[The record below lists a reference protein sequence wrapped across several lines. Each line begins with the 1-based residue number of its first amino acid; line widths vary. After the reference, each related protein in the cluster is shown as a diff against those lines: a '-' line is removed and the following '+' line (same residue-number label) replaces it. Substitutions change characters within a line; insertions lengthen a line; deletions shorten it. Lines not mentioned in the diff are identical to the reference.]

1 MKLIMENWNK
11 FVNEAFP
18 DVPGAYT
25 PTNKTTKLG
34 PPRDQGGRSEEEI
47 ANKLRVDMG
56 IDQAT
61 TEEKLVAKHREVEAA
76 MKQPENTTMKIYYA
90 LNKIKNELVTKA
102 YDEFGIEDLDDYIK
116 GIE

>member
-34 PPRDQGGRSEEEI
+34 PPRDQGGRSEEEDI

-61 TEEKLVAKHREVEAA
+61 TEEELIAKHREVEAA
-76 MKQPENTTMKIYYA
+76 MKQPENRTMKTYYA
-90 LNKIKNELVTKA
+90 LNKIRNELGSRLFDDFD
-102 YDEFGIEDLDDYIK
+102 YEIESQI
-116 GIE
+116 